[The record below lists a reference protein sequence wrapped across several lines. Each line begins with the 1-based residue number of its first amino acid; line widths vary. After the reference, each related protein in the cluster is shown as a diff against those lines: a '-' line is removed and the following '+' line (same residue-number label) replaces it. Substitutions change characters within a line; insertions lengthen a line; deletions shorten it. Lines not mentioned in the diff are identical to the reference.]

1 MRSARVIIPCYL
13 QCFFRLIHLTYTSQ
27 PRALAIEVEPLKG
40 IVLNLVILLF
50 QDWVELFSYIS
61 ATMIKI
67 RKYHIL
73 NQHHSPK
80 YSPIQPCHALYCLNL
95 MT

>member
-1 MRSARVIIPCYL
+1 M
-13 QCFFRLIHLTYTSQ
+13 FFSLIHLTYTSQ

-61 ATMIKI
+61 ATIIKKKKVPHFKPTSFAEI
-67 RKYHIL
+67 FPNTTLSRSLLFKL
-73 NQHHSPK
+73 NDIK
-80 YSPIQPCHALYCLNL
+80 
-95 MT
+95 MTT